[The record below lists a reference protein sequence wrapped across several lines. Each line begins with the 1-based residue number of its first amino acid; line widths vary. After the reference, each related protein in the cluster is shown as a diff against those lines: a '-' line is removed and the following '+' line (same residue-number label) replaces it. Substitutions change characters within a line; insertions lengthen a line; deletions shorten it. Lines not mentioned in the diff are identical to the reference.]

1 MQKILKFPLFLAL
14 LLGAV
19 LATSC
24 DRKDIHQV
32 ISLMTETPAD
42 TTGFA
47 QKDVRMSSFSAV
59 VVDCFADVSFFQT
72 APEESPRV
80 VLMAKQ
86 EVLDNVIAR
95 VSEGVLNISVN
106 HRYRMPDKAVVVAKI
121 YVPYVYCIEMNG
133 GKCLRVG
140 SQKVNCPIE
149 ITTNGLGA
157 ILADSL
163 QAPEVSISANG
174 AGSVRTRGIATSKLS
189 VKSNGAGEVVLAG
202 RCETARV
209 EINGAGLLDVRSLD
223 VTSKSLQLESAGV
236 GKVLR

>member
-1 MQKILKFPLFLAL
+1 MQKILKFPLSLAL

-19 LATSC
+19 PATSC

-32 ISLMTETPAD
+32 ISQMTETPAD

-47 QKDVRMSSFSAV
+47 QKDIRMSNFSAV

-72 APEESPRV
+72 APNESPRV

-121 YVPYVYCIEMNG
+121 YVPYVYRIEMNG

-140 SQKVNCPIE
+140 SQKINCPIE

-174 AGSVRTRGIATSKLS
+174 AGSVRLKGIRTADLRVS
-189 VKSNGAGEVVLAG
+189 SNGAGDVVLAG
-202 RCETARV
+202 QCDTGRV
-209 EINGAGLLDVRSLD
+209 EVAGVGFLDVSALA
-223 VTSKSLQLESAGV
+223 VKSQPLQLDAAGV
-236 GKVLR
+236 GKIRR

>member
-14 LLGAV
+14 LLGV
-19 LATSC
+19 LLATSC
-24 DRKDIHQV
+24 DRSNIHQV
-32 ISLMTETPAD
+32 ISTLTETPAD

-47 QKDVRMSSFSAV
+47 RKDLRMSPFAAV
-59 VVDCFADVSFFQT
+59 EVDCFADVSFFQT
-72 APEESPRV
+72 APGELPRL
-80 VLMAKQ
+80 VLMAPA

-95 VSEGVLNISVN
+95 ASEGVLRVSIN
-106 HRYRMPDKAVVVAKI
+106 HRYRMPDKAVLVAK
-121 YVPYVYCIEMNG
+121 VYAPHVNRIEMNG
-133 GKCLRVG
+133 GKCLRIA
-140 SQKVNCPIE
+140 SETVNCPVE

-157 ILADSL
+157 VLADSVK
-163 QAPEVSISANG
+163 APEIRVKANG
-174 AGSVRTRGIATSKLS
+174 AGSVRMKGIATSKLS

-202 RCETARV
+202 RCDSARV